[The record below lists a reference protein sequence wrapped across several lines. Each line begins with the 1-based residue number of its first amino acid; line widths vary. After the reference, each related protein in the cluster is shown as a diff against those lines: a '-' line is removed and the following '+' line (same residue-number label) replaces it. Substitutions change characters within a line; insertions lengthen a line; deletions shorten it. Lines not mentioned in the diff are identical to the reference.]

1 MGNKQLK
8 FVSIPDAIEEIK
20 STLLMQSDLDKREKI
35 KPLLAKLE
43 NLQV

>member
-20 STLLMQSDLDKREKI
+20 STLVMQSDLDTREEI

-43 NLQV
+43 DLQV

>member
-35 KPLLAKLE
+35 KPFLANLE
-43 NLQV
+43 DLQV